1 MKGISLV
8 RLSILGAV
16 LLLALTVQPAFADA
30 VDPTVFGDTALLA
43 AQTVDAST
51 LPETRLPDG
60 LVETMPAVVPVPV
73 SLMVGDAVA
82 VAAAAAAQTV
92 PARRPVAFEYSDAYN
107 LRRKIH
113 NYASWATLPLF
124 GMEYLLGNKLWDDPV
139 NSSVRDAHG
148 AVATAIAGLFGV
160 NTVTGVWNLW
170 EGRKDPNGR
179 KKRLWHSFLMLG
191 ADAGFL
197 ATGALAPSLV
207 EGGGNRDA
215 HRAVAISSVAVASTS
230 YLIMLLTR

>member
-1 MKGISLV
+1 MRASRTRLAGFFLVLCAPSL
-8 RLSILGAV
+8 AN
-16 LLLALTVQPAFADA
+16 AA
-30 VDPTVFGDTALLA
+30 VDATLSASTVALAALSVGEFAEPTTAL
-43 AQTVDAST
+43 
-51 LPETRLPDG
+51 PD
-60 LVETMPAVVPVPV
+60 LIVENAFEVVPTPTGF
-73 SLMVGDAVA
+73 SLSE
-82 VAAAAAAQTV
+82 AASEAASASAAAQAT
-92 PARRPVAFEYSDAYN
+92 PARRPIAFEYSDAYN

-124 GMEYLLGNKLWDDPV
+124 GVEYLLGNKLWDDPV

-191 ADAGFL
+191 SDAGFL

-207 EGGGNRDA
+207 NGGGNRDL

-230 YLIMLLTR
+230 YLIMLLSR

>member
-1 MKGISLV
+1 M
-8 RLSILGAV
+8 RLPTLGAL
-16 LLLALTVQPAFADA
+16 LLLALTARPVLADA
-30 VDPTVFGDTALLA
+30 VDPALFGDSALLA
-43 AQTVDAST
+43 SQTVDASV
-51 LPETRLPDG
+51 LAETRFPDG
-60 LVETMPAVVPVPV
+60 LSASLPEIVPAPVSFMVSDAVV
-73 SLMVGDAVA
+73 
-82 VAAAAAAQTV
+82 AAGTTQTT

-113 NYASWATLPLF
+113 SYASWATLPLF
-124 GMEYLLGNKLWDDPV
+124 GVEYLLGNKLWDDPV